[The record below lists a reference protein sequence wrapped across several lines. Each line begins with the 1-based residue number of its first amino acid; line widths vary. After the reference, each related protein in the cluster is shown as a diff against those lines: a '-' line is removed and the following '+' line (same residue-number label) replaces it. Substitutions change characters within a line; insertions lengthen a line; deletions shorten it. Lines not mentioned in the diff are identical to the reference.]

1 LTGLI
6 VRGMSTFR
14 WADQEAVRWS
24 RTVDPGTGQ
33 LNRTLTVDAM
43 LTINAVLV
51 TERMIITYGTSSAV
65 SVIVVSGDQR
75 EDEPLL
81 TSGDVAK
88 RLGVAVATI
97 SAWVRQG
104 RLTPA
109 VTTMGGRY
117 RFRWSEVQ
125 DQLRAARE
133 AGGE

>member
-1 LTGLI
+1 
-6 VRGMSTFR
+6 M
-14 WADQEAVRWS
+14 
-24 RTVDPGTGQ
+24 
-33 LNRTLTVDAM
+33 M
-43 LTINAVLV
+43 AVLAID
-51 TERMIITYGTSSAV
+51 RMMIAHRADRVV
-65 SVIVVSGDQR
+65 SVIVMGGDQR
-75 EDEPLL
+75 ERDDPLL

-125 DQLRAARE
+125 EQLRAARE
-133 AGGE
+133 TDDG

>member
-1 LTGLI
+1 MTAFVI
-6 VRGMSTFR
+6 DRMMIAHR
-14 WADQEAVRWS
+14 AYRAD
-24 RTVDPGTGQ
+24 
-33 LNRTLTVDAM
+33 
-43 LTINAVLV
+43 
-51 TERMIITYGTSSAV
+51 
-65 SVIVVSGDQR
+65 SVIVMGGDQR
-75 EDEPLL
+75 ERDDPLL

-125 DQLRAARE
+125 EQLRAARE
-133 AGGE
+133 TDDE

>member
-1 LTGLI
+1 
-6 VRGMSTFR
+6 
-14 WADQEAVRWS
+14 
-24 RTVDPGTGQ
+24 
-33 LNRTLTVDAM
+33 
-43 LTINAVLV
+43 
-51 TERMIITYGTSSAV
+51 MIITYGTSSAV
-65 SVIVVSGDQR
+65 SVIVMSGDQR
-75 EDEPLL
+75 ELEPLL

>member
-1 LTGLI
+1 MATLAVFAMDRMMI
-6 VRGMSTFR
+6 
-14 WADQEAVRWS
+14 ADRAELA
-24 RTVDPGTGQ
+24 D
-33 LNRTLTVDAM
+33 N
-43 LTINAVLV
+43 
-51 TERMIITYGTSSAV
+51 
-65 SVIVVSGDQR
+65 VIVVAGDQR
-75 EDEPLL
+75 ERDDPLL

-125 DQLRAARE
+125 EQLRAARE
-133 AGGE
+133 PDND